1 MQMNVESEARPMV
14 PSAIASRLRNSV
26 VAELLPIIDAIAA
39 SLAEGRRFEHRS
51 VSVMLPV
58 SDGQT
63 LVVSVHTAEAHMK
76 PQPESSM
83 RSLDAGQ
90 LQRINGAIAENI
102 GEAIS
107 VSMLSSLAGLSRSH
121 FSQKFRK
128 SVGRTPHEHVV
139 RVRIERA
146 MELMAESD
154 APLIDIAL
162 ATGFC
167 DQAHFTNSFRR
178 ANGMTPNTWRRLH
191 RTHRDS
197 AGPLT
202 NRLPRT

>member
-1 MQMNVESEARPMV
+1 MNEESEAHQTLLTAV
-14 PSAIASRLRNSV
+14 ASRLGNSLV
-26 VAELLPIIDAIAA
+26 IELQPIIDAIAA
-39 SLAEGRRFEHRS
+39 SLWQGRRFENRS
-51 VSVMLPV
+51 VSVTLPV
-58 SDGQT
+58 VEGQT
-63 LVVSVHTAEAHMK
+63 LVVSVHTAETCAE
-76 PQPESSM
+76 PQPESP
-83 RSLDAGQ
+83 RRGFDAGE
-90 LQRINGAIAENI
+90 LRLINGAIDEKI

-154 APLIDIAL
+154 APLREIAL

-167 DQAHFTNSFRR
+167 DQAHFTNTFRR
-178 ANGMTPNTWRRLH
+178 AAGMTPTQWRKR
-191 RTHRDS
+191 RPTRGVP
-197 AGPLT
+197 AQRI
-202 NRLPRT
+202 NRM